1 VLLIAAGGWLF
12 FAGSR
17 GGLPAL
23 VAGNLPAPLPAA
35 GQAGEGTGT
44 IPGGGGVSGA
54 AAPVSAVVRVALG
67 TPLAE
72 LPAEYLSVSIDSSQ
86 LVGGLWWNQAADR
99 VEGGSG
105 TVPAALID
113 LADPRLRALA
123 AALAPAWLRVGGS
136 EADRIYY
143 DMDAG
148 ARTGPGGPNGQPGY
162 RATLGRQRWDE
173 LVAFAGGAGLRLA
186 FTINAGPGP
195 RSDGAW
201 RADNARALLGHAARA
216 GQKVD
221 AWEFGNELNGYWFV
235 HGPDSL
241 VAPGQYAADFR
252 RFAEL
257 VGDFQPAS
265 LRVLQG
271 SAFWPVLGE
280 AAAPLLGFMDGRL
293 AAAGPYVDRVNWHYY
308 PQQSRRAPAATRR
321 ADSGRLLDPVNLDE
335 AAYWASRLRDWRDRY
350 APGKPI
356 WLGETG
362 NAQFGGEPGLS
373 DRYLAGLW
381 WLDELGL
388 MARSGVSV
396 VVRQCLA
403 GMDYGLLDG
412 ASFEPRPDY
421 WNSLLWKR
429 LMGPKVF
436 AATVDT
442 DLSGEPSRL
451 RAYAQGG
458 PGGICLLLINLDPVQ
473 ALRVAL
479 PDFAGLRAQ
488 VLACSGDDPLSG
500 RLRVNGHL
508 LALDQPPQDGGIAAA
523 LAGIVP
529 IAQPAADGILVAP
542 LGYSFVW
549 FGG

>member
-1 VLLIAAGGWLF
+1 
-12 FAGSR
+12 
-17 GGLPAL
+17 
-23 VAGNLPAPLPAA
+23 
-35 GQAGEGTGT
+35 
-44 IPGGGGVSGA
+44 
-54 AAPVSAVVRVALG
+54 
-67 TPLAE
+67 
-72 LPAEYLSVSIDSSQ
+72 
-86 LVGGLWWNQAADR
+86 
-99 VEGGSG
+99 
-105 TVPAALID
+105 
-113 LADPRLRALA
+113 
-123 AALAPAWLRVGGS
+123 
-136 EADRIYY
+136 
-143 DMDAG
+143 
-148 ARTGPGGPNGQPGY
+148 
-162 RATLGRQRWDE
+162 
-173 LVAFAGGAGLRLA
+173 
-186 FTINAGPGP
+186 
-195 RSDGAW
+195 
-201 RADNARALLGHAARA
+201 
-216 GQKVD
+216 
-221 AWEFGNELNGYWFV
+221 
-235 HGPDSL
+235 
-241 VAPGQYAADFR
+241 
-252 RFAEL
+252 
-257 VGDFQPAS
+257 
-265 LRVLQG
+265 
-271 SAFWPVLGE
+271 
-280 AAAPLLGFMDGRL
+280 
-293 AAAGPYVDRVNWHYY
+293 
-308 PQQSRRAPAATRR
+308 
-321 ADSGRLLDPVNLDE
+321 
-335 AAYWASRLRDWRDRY
+335 LRDWRDRY

-500 RLRVNGHL
+500 RLRVNGRL

-529 IAQPAADGILVAP
+529 VSQPAADGITVAP